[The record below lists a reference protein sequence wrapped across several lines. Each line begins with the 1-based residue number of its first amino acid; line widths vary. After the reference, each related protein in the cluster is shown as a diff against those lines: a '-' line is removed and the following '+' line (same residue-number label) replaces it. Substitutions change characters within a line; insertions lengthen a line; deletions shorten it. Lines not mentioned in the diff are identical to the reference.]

1 MPEQAPLLQGGS
13 TKSVLLILSCRAL
26 LCVERQALVRI
37 LRDGISIST
46 GLVSVVVQELAD
58 APART
63 RNPLDAGPVLETR
76 RIPFNHVPNLASLPC
91 VVRKRKRLLSLSIF
105 FRSAVDSVLYC
116 RHWAKGE
123 GMDASGQRVRYQVTS
138 TDASI
143 PGA

>member
-1 MPEQAPLLQGGS
+1 MKQVHECGTPLYKIDPSFHARTSSSAAGRIHEERPSHPLLP
-13 TKSVLLILSCRAL
+13 CFAL
-26 LCVERQALVRI
+26 CGTPGTCS
-37 LRDGISIST
+37 DS
-46 GLVSVVVQELAD
+46 
-58 APART
+58 
-63 RNPLDAGPVLETR
+63 
-76 RIPFNHVPNLASLPC
+76 NLASLPC